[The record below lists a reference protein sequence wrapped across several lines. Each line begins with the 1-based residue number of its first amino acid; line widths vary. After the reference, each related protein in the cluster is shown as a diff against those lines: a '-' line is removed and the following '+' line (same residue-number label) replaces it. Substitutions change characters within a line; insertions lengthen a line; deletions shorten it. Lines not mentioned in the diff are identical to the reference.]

1 MKRKTKS
8 VEPQR
13 EIAINLYRSVWEV
26 RNDGWIHLSDN
37 AHRLAEMELSGGDVE
52 LARQLVAEAL
62 DLLEPI
68 ESYWAFPGRQGFLR
82 LQSLFQDR
90 EHAGF
95 NDLVHRISR
104 ALSSQSY
111 RRSFVSLHLDEE
123 AAVEEEERRE
133 SEVRTDRPYFE
144 VLIVDELSAQEED
157 SLRQRLH
164 SMRRDDDKFIY
175 EIVVVPSFQDA
186 LIAVLFNF
194 NLQACVIR
202 YGFPLR
208 SRYKLDIL
216 GQLLEGYQ
224 EEGME
229 DLPESER
236 GCLLGAR
243 IAQLRPELDLYMVTD
258 VSAEDIAG
266 KLCENF
272 HRVFYREEDDREL
285 HFSIL
290 RGLEDRY
297 QTPFFTALRL
307 YSQQPTGV
315 FHALPISRGKSI
327 LQSHWIQD
335 MIQFYGLGVFL
346 AETSATSG
354 GLDSLLEPT
363 GPIKRAQELAARAFG
378 AKRTYW
384 VTIAIATS
392 RTTTAWCCRAR
403 TSSISTRIR

>member
-1 MKRKTKS
+1 MPPHRRTRPRSRRRLRRCRRLHRSDRRSCGHAVPRLMESREDVMKRKPRPI
-8 VEPQR
+8 EPQR

-37 AHRLAEMELSGGDVE
+37 AHRLACIEAAGGDIEVT
-52 LARQLVAEAL
+52 RKIVAEAL

-68 ESYWAFPGRQGFLR
+68 ESYWAFPGRQGFQR
-82 LQSLFQDR
+82 LLSLFQER
-90 EHAGF
+90 EYGGF

-111 RRSFVSLHLDEE
+111 RRSFISLHLDEE

-133 SEVRTDRPYFE
+133 TQGRVDRPYFE
-144 VLIVDELSAQEED
+144 VLIVDELSTQEED
-157 SLRQRLH
+157 TLRQRLY
-164 SMRRDDDKFIY
+164 SMRRDDDDFIY

-216 GQLLEGYQ
+216 GKLLDGYQ

-229 DLPESER
+229 SLPESEL

-346 AETSATSG
+346 DETSATSG
-354 GLDSLLEPT
+354 GSDSLM
-363 GPIKRAQELAARAFG
+363 ARA
-378 AKRTYW
+378 
-384 VTIAIATS
+384 
-392 RTTTAWCCRAR
+392 C
-403 TSSISTRIR
+403 